1 MSGVGFFEL
10 VILFMIGL
18 VVLGPQRLPKVANQ
32 LGTWIGQARRM
43 TRVMKR
49 QLEDEL
55 DLGEDFKS
63 LKSIGDDLKEDLTIG
78 PAAAHVPRDD
88 DTYSPLH
95 DKNPAPSVAGI
106 RVEEDA
112 EPAELE
118 KKPAE
123 EGIEKTAGAEKKPV
137 DEENANP
144 AESETM
150 PVNEERAE
158 DPAKEKPA

>member
-1 MSGVGFFEL
+1 MSGIGFFEL

-55 DLGEDFKS
+55 DLGDNFKS
-63 LKSIGDDLKEDLTIG
+63 LKNLGDELKDDLTIG

-88 DTYSPLH
+88 DTYSPVH
-95 DKNPAPSVAGI
+95 DKGPDPSVAAI
-106 RVEEDA
+106 RVEEEAEGAEADAAPDDEGDA
-112 EPAELE
+112 E
-118 KKPAE
+118 
-123 EGIEKTAGAEKKPV
+123 
-137 DEENANP
+137 
-144 AESETM
+144 
-150 PVNEERAE
+150 ER
-158 DPAKEKPA
+158 AKEKPA

>member
-55 DLGEDFKS
+55 DLDDNFKN
-63 LKSIGDDLKEDLTIG
+63 LKTLGDELKDDLTIG
-78 PAAAHVPRDD
+78 PAAAHVPRED

-95 DKNPAPSVAGI
+95 EKDSRPSVAAMNVDED
-106 RVEEDA
+106 VE
-112 EPAELE
+112 
-118 KKPAE
+118 
-123 EGIEKTAGAEKKPV
+123 PV
-137 DEENANP
+137 DEDVAPAVENEAQP
-144 AESETM
+144 DDEGDA
-150 PVNEERAE
+150 EER
-158 DPAKEKPA
+158 AKEKPA

>member
-55 DLGEDFKS
+55 DLDDNFKN
-63 LKSIGDDLKEDLTIG
+63 LKTLGDEFKDDLTYG
-78 PAAAHVPRDD
+78 PAAPHVPRED

-95 DKNPAPSVAGI
+95 EKDSRPSVAAMNVDED
-106 RVEEDA
+106 VE
-112 EPAELE
+112 
-118 KKPAE
+118 
-123 EGIEKTAGAEKKPV
+123 PV
-137 DEENANP
+137 DEDVAPAVENEAQP
-144 AESETM
+144 DDEGDA
-150 PVNEERAE
+150 EER
-158 DPAKEKPA
+158 AKEKPA

>member
-55 DLGEDFKS
+55 DLDDNFKS
-63 LKSIGDDLKEDLTIG
+63 LKTLGKDLKDDLTIG
-78 PAAAHVPRDD
+78 PAAAHVPHDD

-95 DKNPAPSVAGI
+95 KKDSSDSSPTVAGMK
-106 RVEEDA
+106 VEEEAEVVETEAAPDDGGDA
-112 EPAELE
+112 GE
-118 KKPAE
+118 KAQ
-123 EGIEKTAGAEKKPV
+123 EKQA
-137 DEENANP
+137 
-144 AESETM
+144 
-150 PVNEERAE
+150 
-158 DPAKEKPA
+158 

>member
-1 MSGVGFFEL
+1 MSGIGFFEL

-32 LGTWIGQARRM
+32 LGSWIGQARRM

-55 DLGEDFKS
+55 DLGDNFKN
-63 LKSIGDDLKEDLTIG
+63 LKNLGDELKDDLTIG

-95 DKNPAPSVAGI
+95 DKESRPAVTAMN
-106 RVEEDA
+106 VEEDG
-112 EPAELE
+112 EPVENEAQPDYEGD
-118 KKPAE
+118 AE
-123 EGIEKTAGAEKKPV
+123 EQ
-137 DEENANP
+137 
-144 AESETM
+144 
-150 PVNEERAE
+150 
-158 DPAKEKPA
+158 AKEKPA

>member
-55 DLGEDFKS
+55 DLGDNFKS
-63 LKSIGDDLKEDLTIG
+63 LKNLGDELKDDLTIG

-95 DKNPAPSVAGI
+95 DKGRARSVAAMK
-106 RVEEDA
+106 VEEEAEGSEAEATRDDEGDA
-112 EPAELE
+112 
-118 KKPAE
+118 
-123 EGIEKTAGAEKKPV
+123 
-137 DEENANP
+137 D
-144 AESETM
+144 
-150 PVNEERAE
+150 

>member
-55 DLGEDFKS
+55 DLGDNFKS
-63 LKSIGDDLKEDLTIG
+63 LKTLGDDLKDDLTIG

-95 DKNPAPSVAGI
+95 EKKTTPPVAGVKI
-106 RVEEDA
+106 EEDTEVVEA
-112 EPAELE
+112 EAAPDDGGDASDAAQE
-118 KKPAE
+118 KQA
-123 EGIEKTAGAEKKPV
+123 
-137 DEENANP
+137 
-144 AESETM
+144 
-150 PVNEERAE
+150 
-158 DPAKEKPA
+158 

>member
-55 DLGEDFKS
+55 DLDDNFKN
-63 LKSIGDDLKEDLTIG
+63 LKTLGDELKDDLTIG
-78 PAAAHVPRDD
+78 PAAAHVPRED

-95 DKNPAPSVAGI
+95 EEDSRPSVAAMNVDED
-106 RVEEDA
+106 VEPVVENEAQPDDEGDA
-112 EPAELE
+112 E
-118 KKPAE
+118 
-123 EGIEKTAGAEKKPV
+123 
-137 DEENANP
+137 
-144 AESETM
+144 
-150 PVNEERAE
+150 ER
-158 DPAKEKPA
+158 AKEKPA

>member
-1 MSGVGFFEL
+1 MSGIGFFEL

-55 DLGEDFKS
+55 DLGDNFKS
-63 LKSIGDDLKEDLTIG
+63 IKSFGDDIKKEFKDEFKDDLTIG
-78 PAAAHVPRDD
+78 PSAAHVPRDD

-95 DKNPAPSVAGI
+95 DKEPTPSVAGM
-106 RVEEDA
+106 RVEEDP
-112 EPAELE
+112 EPVETEA
-118 KKPAE
+118 KRDDE
-123 EGIEKTAGAEKKPV
+123 EGA
-137 DEENANP
+137 
-144 AESETM
+144 
-150 PVNEERAE
+150 EERAE
-158 DPAKEKPA
+158 EKPA

>member
-43 TRVMKR
+43 TRAMKR

-55 DLGEDFKS
+55 DLGDDFKN
-63 LKSIGDDLKEDLTIG
+63 LKSIGDELKDDLTIG

-88 DTYSPLH
+88 DSYSPLH
-95 DKNPAPSVAGI
+95 DKDPTPPVAGI
-106 RVEEDA
+106 RVEESADSA
-112 EPAELE
+112 EPETQ
-118 KKPAE
+118 P
-123 EGIEKTAGAEKKPV
+123 
-137 DEENANP
+137 DHEENA
-144 AESETM
+144 
-150 PVNEERAE
+150 EE
-158 DPAKEKPA
+158 PAKEKPA

>member
-55 DLGEDFKS
+55 DLDDNFKS
-63 LKSIGDDLKEDLTIG
+63 LKTLGKDLKDDLTIG

-88 DTYSPLH
+88 DIYSPLH
-95 DKNPAPSVAGI
+95 EKDSPDSSPSVAGI
-106 RVEEDA
+106 KVEEETEVVETEAAPDDGGDA
-112 EPAELE
+112 GEEAQE
-118 KKPAE
+118 KQA
-123 EGIEKTAGAEKKPV
+123 
-137 DEENANP
+137 
-144 AESETM
+144 
-150 PVNEERAE
+150 
-158 DPAKEKPA
+158 

>member
-55 DLGEDFKS
+55 NLGEDFKS
-63 LKSIGDDLKEDLTIG
+63 LKSIGDELKDDLKDDLTIG
-78 PAAAHVPRDD
+78 PAAARVPRDD
-88 DTYSPLH
+88 DSYSPLH
-95 DKNPAPSVAGI
+95 GKDPTPPVAGI
-106 RVEEDA
+106 RVEEGA
-112 EPAELE
+112 EPVEPE
-118 KKPAE
+118 TKPDD
-123 EGIEKTAGAEKKPV
+123 EGNAG
-137 DEENANP
+137 P
-144 AESETM
+144 ARPEPIPDYEG
-150 PVNEERAE
+150 NAE

>member
-1 MSGVGFFEL
+1 MSGIGFFEL

-55 DLGEDFKS
+55 DLGDNFKD
-63 LKSIGDDLKEDLTIG
+63 LKSMGDELKDDLTIG

-88 DTYSPLH
+88 DSYSPLH
-95 DKNPAPSVAGI
+95 DKDPGPSVAPMK
-106 RVEEDA
+106 VEEDLA
-112 EPAELE
+112 PAETDAAPDDE
-118 KKPAE
+118 GDAE
-123 EGIEKTAGAEKKPV
+123 EQ
-137 DEENANP
+137 
-144 AESETM
+144 
-150 PVNEERAE
+150 
-158 DPAKEKPA
+158 AKEKPA

>member
-32 LGTWIGQARRM
+32 LGTWLGQARRM

-55 DLGEDFKS
+55 DLDDNFKS
-63 LKSIGDDLKEDLTIG
+63 LKTLGKDLKDDLTIG

-95 DKNPAPSVAGI
+95 EKDSSDSPPSVAGMK
-106 RVEEDA
+106 VEEETEVVETEVAPDDGGDA
-112 EPAELE
+112 GEEAQE
-118 KKPAE
+118 KQA
-123 EGIEKTAGAEKKPV
+123 
-137 DEENANP
+137 
-144 AESETM
+144 
-150 PVNEERAE
+150 
-158 DPAKEKPA
+158 

>member
-32 LGTWIGQARRM
+32 LGMWIGQARRM

-55 DLGEDFKS
+55 DLGDNFKS
-63 LKSIGDDLKEDLTIG
+63 LKNLGDELKDDLTIG

-95 DKNPAPSVAGI
+95 DKDRGPSAAAMK
-106 RVEEDA
+106 VEEDT
-112 EPAELE
+112 E
-118 KKPAE
+118 
-123 EGIEKTAGAEKKPV
+123 GAEADATPD
-137 DEENANP
+137 DEGDA
-144 AESETM
+144 
-150 PVNEERAE
+150 
-158 DPAKEKPA
+158 DDQAKEKPA

>member
-1 MSGVGFFEL
+1 MSDIGFFEL

-55 DLGEDFKS
+55 DLGDNFKS
-63 LKSIGDDLKEDLTIG
+63 LKNLGDDLKDDLTIG

-88 DTYSPLH
+88 DTFSPLH
-95 DKNPAPSVAGI
+95 EKGSSPAVSAMK
-106 RVEEDA
+106 VEEDT
-112 EPAELE
+112 
-118 KKPAE
+118 
-123 EGIEKTAGAEKKPV
+123 EGTEADATPN
-137 DEENANP
+137 DEGDADEQ
-144 AESETM
+144 
-150 PVNEERAE
+150 
-158 DPAKEKPA
+158 AKEKPA

>member
-55 DLGEDFKS
+55 DLDDNFKS
-63 LKSIGDDLKEDLTIG
+63 LKSLGDELKDDLTIG

-95 DKNPAPSVAGI
+95 EKEPGPSVAAMK
-106 RVEEDA
+106 VEEDP
-112 EPAELE
+112 EPAEADPAPDDE
-118 KKPAE
+118 GDAE
-123 EGIEKTAGAEKKPV
+123 EQ
-137 DEENANP
+137 
-144 AESETM
+144 
-150 PVNEERAE
+150 
-158 DPAKEKPA
+158 AKEKPA

>member
-1 MSGVGFFEL
+1 MSGIGFFEL

-55 DLGEDFKS
+55 DLDDNFKS
-63 LKSIGDDLKEDLTIG
+63 LKNLGDELKDDLKDDLAIGDDLTIG

-88 DTYSPLH
+88 DSYSPLH
-95 DKNPAPSVAGI
+95 DAGPAPTVAGM
-106 RVEEDA
+106 RVDEDV
-112 EPAELE
+112 EPADSEAAPDDE
-118 KKPAE
+118 GAAE
-123 EGIEKTAGAEKKPV
+123 E
-137 DEENANP
+137 P
-144 AESETM
+144 AQ
-150 PVNEERAE
+150 
-158 DPAKEKPA
+158 EKPA

>member
-1 MSGVGFFEL
+1 MSGIGFFEL

-55 DLGEDFKS
+55 DLGDNFKS
-63 LKSIGDDLKEDLTIG
+63 LKSLGDDLKDDLTIG
-78 PAAAHVPRDD
+78 PAAAHVPHDD

-95 DKNPAPSVAGI
+95 AKDTDPSSAGMK
-106 RVEEDA
+106 VEEDVSPAETEA
-112 EPAELE
+112 EPEDE
-118 KKPAE
+118 GDAE
-123 EGIEKTAGAEKKPV
+123 EQ
-137 DEENANP
+137 
-144 AESETM
+144 
-150 PVNEERAE
+150 
-158 DPAKEKPA
+158 AKEKPA

>member
-1 MSGVGFFEL
+1 MSGIGFFEL

-55 DLGEDFKS
+55 DLGDNFKS
-63 LKSIGDDLKEDLTIG
+63 LKKLGDELKDDVTIG

-95 DKNPAPSVAGI
+95 QKSAGPSVAAMK
-106 RVEEDA
+106 VEEEADDADA
-112 EPAELE
+112 EASPDDEGD
-118 KKPAE
+118 AE
-123 EGIEKTAGAEKKPV
+123 EQ
-137 DEENANP
+137 
-144 AESETM
+144 
-150 PVNEERAE
+150 
-158 DPAKEKPA
+158 AKEKPA